1 MSPADFQRRLLRLK
15 QELPDF
21 FNRYVPTIIG
31 RTAVSFFKRT
41 FQKEA
46 WDRQHWPEVK
56 RRTPGTPEFRQA
68 ARHHPARKRR
78 KILTGDTGDLARS
91 IEVEHADPHQVT
103 IFTNP
108 AAFKSRAPY
117 GRVHNEG
124 LRAGRGSG
132 FIMPKRQFMG
142 HSRQL
147 DRLISHAIETKL
159 KKILNK

>member
-1 MSPADFQRRLLRLK
+1 MSPSDFQRRLQQIR
-15 QELPDF
+15 QDLPDF
-21 FNRYVPTIIG
+21 FLHFVPTIIG

-56 RRTPGTPEFRQA
+56 RRTPGTTEFRQA
-68 ARHHPARKRR
+68 ARHHPSRKRR

-91 IEVEHADPHQVT
+91 ISVQKADTHSVT
-103 IFTNP
+103 IWTDP
-108 AAFKSRAPY
+108 SAFSSKQPY